1 MKMVL
6 MRSLQLEHRIVTCYM
21 AQNSMVPWKI
31 KDIMK
36 ITIFLIL
43 SKSEKKM
50 HWYIYTSCQ
59 YTRYSL
65 LLNTNIW
72 CNMQEALSHT
82 HQIVIFTDKMYW
94 HFEKDFKRLEIMPW
108 DIITYKFLFCDMI
121 ATTNFSCLIIS
132 KECMFTD
139 YKTVRKLRVLIHP
152 CPK

>member
-43 SKSEKKM
+43 SKSAKKI
-50 HWYIYTSCQ
+50 HSSSQ
-59 YTRYSL
+59 YARYSL
-65 LLNTNIW
+65 LLKTNIW

-82 HQIVIFTDKMYW
+82 HQIVIFTDKMY
-94 HFEKDFKRLEIMPW
+94 
-108 DIITYKFLFCDMI
+108 
-121 ATTNFSCLIIS
+121 
-132 KECMFTD
+132 
-139 YKTVRKLRVLIHP
+139 
-152 CPK
+152 

>member
-6 MRSLQLEHRIVTCYM
+6 MRSLQLEHRIVTYYM

-43 SKSEKKM
+43 SKSEKKIALI
-50 HWYIYTSCQ
+50 YIYTSCQ

-82 HQIVIFTDKMYW
+82 HQIVIFTDKMY
-94 HFEKDFKRLEIMPW
+94 
-108 DIITYKFLFCDMI
+108 
-121 ATTNFSCLIIS
+121 
-132 KECMFTD
+132 
-139 YKTVRKLRVLIHP
+139 
-152 CPK
+152 

>member
-21 AQNSMVPWKI
+21 AQNSIVPWKI

-43 SKSEKKM
+43 SKSAKKNF
-50 HWYIYTSCQ
+50 IDTSCQ
-59 YTRYSL
+59 YARYSL

-82 HQIVIFTDKMYW
+82 HQIVIFTDKMY
-94 HFEKDFKRLEIMPW
+94 
-108 DIITYKFLFCDMI
+108 
-121 ATTNFSCLIIS
+121 
-132 KECMFTD
+132 
-139 YKTVRKLRVLIHP
+139 
-152 CPK
+152 

>member
-6 MRSLQLEHRIVTCYM
+6 MRSLQLEHRIVTYYM

-43 SKSEKKM
+43 SKSAKKF
-50 HWYIYTSCQ
+50 IDTSCQ
-59 YTRYSL
+59 YARYII

-82 HQIVIFTDKMYW
+82 HQIVIFTDKMY
-94 HFEKDFKRLEIMPW
+94 
-108 DIITYKFLFCDMI
+108 
-121 ATTNFSCLIIS
+121 
-132 KECMFTD
+132 
-139 YKTVRKLRVLIHP
+139 
-152 CPK
+152 

>member
-43 SKSEKKM
+43 SKSAKKNSF
-50 HWYIYTSCQ
+50 IYTSSQ
-59 YTRYSL
+59 YARYSL

-82 HQIVIFTDKMYW
+82 HQIVIFTDKMY
-94 HFEKDFKRLEIMPW
+94 
-108 DIITYKFLFCDMI
+108 
-121 ATTNFSCLIIS
+121 
-132 KECMFTD
+132 
-139 YKTVRKLRVLIHP
+139 
-152 CPK
+152 

>member
-6 MRSLQLEHRIVTCYM
+6 MRSLQLEHRIVTYYM

-43 SKSEKKM
+43 SKSEKKL
-50 HWYIYTSCQ
+50 HSTCQ

-82 HQIVIFTDKMYW
+82 HQIVIFTDKMY
-94 HFEKDFKRLEIMPW
+94 
-108 DIITYKFLFCDMI
+108 
-121 ATTNFSCLIIS
+121 
-132 KECMFTD
+132 
-139 YKTVRKLRVLIHP
+139 
-152 CPK
+152 